1 MVVRGSLDNL
11 CVMCSHSDFTILFLK
26 NRPQSSEV
34 LSREITRRSQALDLS
49 TTMTDSNTLKKIVS
63 TLEAPAPLPVFC
75 KPIYDTRLSMLTY
88 SL

>member
-1 MVVRGSLDNL
+1 LVVRGSLDNL
-11 CVMCSHSDFTILFLK
+11 CVMCSHSDFTIFFLK
-26 NRPQSSEV
+26 NRPQSLLASECYHV
-34 LSREITRRSQALDLS
+34 RSQALDPS